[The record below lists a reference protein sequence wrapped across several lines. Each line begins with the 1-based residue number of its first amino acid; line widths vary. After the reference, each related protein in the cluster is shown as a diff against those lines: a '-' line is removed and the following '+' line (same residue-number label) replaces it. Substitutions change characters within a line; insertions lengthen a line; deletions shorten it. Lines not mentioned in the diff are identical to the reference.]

1 MPARRGRKPR
11 FQEVPCPNRRCR
23 LRSRGRAGP
32 VVSNGT
38 YYASGVRVR
47 KFICRR
53 CGRVFNSRSGTAFR
67 WLHTPRRK
75 VLLALRLL
83 VKGLSLRGTAEVL
96 GVKLDTVRRWL
107 RYAAAHSDA
116 VSAALLRELRLSQVQ
131 VDELWTFVK
140 KNTTIPLGGESKSS
154 PPREA
159 RAG

>member
-11 FQEVPCPNRRCR
+11 FQEVPCPDPRCR
-23 LRSRGRAGP
+23 RRRRTRART

-53 CGRVFNSRSGTAFR
+53 CGRVFNSRTGTAFR
-67 WLHTPRRK
+67 WLHTPRRR

-83 VKGLSLRGTAEVL
+83 VKGLSLRGTAEVME
-96 GVKLDTVRRWL
+96 VKLDTIRRWL
-107 RYAAAHSDA
+107 RAAAAHSEA
-116 VSAALLRELRLSQVQ
+116 VSQVLLKDLRLSQVQ

-140 KNTTIPLGGESKSS
+140 KNTAIPLGG
-154 PPREA
+154 
-159 RAG
+159 